1 MQHKALAPRQLAHS
15 PFTPVKVIAKIQLES
30 QTLPRLRVAR
40 MGVNLRLPLIRAYV
54 DTFHYLLTP
63 IPVYTVPRYGT
74 SRYRTYGTVRS
85 RTERHTSIPYVPR
98 IQLHSTVGHMSLMK
112 SSIYCTDHPGP
123 YKWPSQLP
131 AVRRERKIYSIGGT
145 D

>member
-40 MGVNLRLPLIRAYV
+40 MGVNLRLPLIPLVRRYIPLPSY
-54 DTFHYLLTP
+54 THSSIYCTP
-63 IPVYTVPRYGT
+63 YGT

-85 RTERHTSIPYVPR
+85 RTEQHTSVPYVPWR
-98 IQLHSTVGHMSLMK
+98 QLHSTVGHMS
-112 SSIYCTDHPGP
+112 TDELIDILH
-123 YKWPSQLP
+123 
-131 AVRRERKIYSIGGT
+131 
-145 D
+145 